1 MNKKKTSG
9 SPKPSKVVRKLK
21 LSKETVSPLTS
32 EIAEASCTMRA
43 TGCPIHTC

>member
-1 MNKKKTSG
+1 MDQKSSG

-21 LSKETVSPLTS
+21 LSKETVSPLTDETS
-32 EIAEASCTMRA
+32 ALSCTKRA

>member
-1 MNKKKTSG
+1 MAKKTTD

-32 EIAEASCTMRA
+32 ETAASCTARA

>member
-1 MNKKKTSG
+1 MAKKTPE

-21 LSKETVSPLTS
+21 LSKETLSPLSS
-32 EIAEASCTMRA
+32 ETAGLSCTKRA